1 MNEEQTPTVDI
12 DPSDIDSS
20 DAPPN
25 TSDELAADDTTEVP
39 VDSEAEVI
47 PDGDEPATET
57 TDTGEVISAEGDNE
71 MMLIDF
77 LELDFVED
85 LQKFYKH
92 YLVETPEGFIQI
104 FQSLTYGELIISF
117 LLLLLIVLYVMKWL
131 YEIVRY

>member
-12 DPSDIDSS
+12 DSSDIDSS
-20 DAPPN
+20 DVPPN
-25 TSDELAADDTTEVP
+25 TSDELAADGAESA
-39 VDSEAEVI
+39 VDSVVEVI
-47 PDGDEPATET
+47 LDVDELSTET
-57 TDTGEVISAEGDNE
+57 TDTGEVIGAEGDNE

-104 FQSLTYGELIISF
+104 FQSLTYGELMISF
-117 LLLLLIVLYVMKWL
+117 LLLLLIVLFVMKWL
-131 YEIVRY
+131 YEVVRY